1 MIRAVKTIRAWWND
15 FQLVGGKTRKG
26 MRRETAFKLDTE
38 GIFRQ
43 AKMGLDKQ
51 RWNIKDHQGRLL
63 KCMHN
68 SLELTSDLA
77 LNCLMF

>member
-15 FQLVGGKTRKG
+15 FQLVGGKTSKD
-26 MRRETAFKLDTE
+26 MRRETAFKLDIE
-38 GIFRQ
+38 GISRQ
-43 AKMGLDKQ
+43 AKIGLNKQ

-68 SLELTSDLA
+68 TLELASDLA
-77 LNCLMF
+77 LKCLMF